1 MKSPDVISLKTD
13 RYLELSVFPMTS
25 LHAVLKLSDFLSNM
39 LLPGGSSLAPLSC
52 EQQDPAPRK
61 Q

>member
-13 RYLELSVFPMTS
+13 RYVELSVFPMTP

-39 LLPGGSSLAPLSC
+39 LLPGVH
-52 EQQDPAPRK
+52 
-61 Q
+61 